1 MPNASLNFSLE
12 SLKSKTVADESSS
25 FRMRAF
31 MIYDGVVL
39 LFKDSMERDLG
50 TKGYRILTPLT
61 IIDARTNQKT
71 KRSILFGR
79 GGFTWPLRKFRSRNS
94 EAASLKRRCSQ
105 RDLNTLTHR

>member
-39 LFKDSMERDLG
+39 VFKDSMERDLG
-50 TKGYRILTPLT
+50 T
-61 IIDARTNQKT
+61 
-71 KRSILFGR
+71 
-79 GGFTWPLRKFRSRNS
+79 
-94 EAASLKRRCSQ
+94 
-105 RDLNTLTHR
+105 

>member
-39 LFKDSMERDLG
+39 LFKDSMERVPRNLG
-50 TKGYRILTPLT
+50 VPDSHTTYYYRCTDESKDQTQHTLR
-61 IIDARTNQKT
+61 ARG
-71 KRSILFGR
+71 IYLG
-79 GGFTWPLRKFRSRNS
+79 L
-94 EAASLKRRCSQ
+94 
-105 RDLNTLTHR
+105 

>member
-31 MIYDGVVL
+31 MINDGVVL

-50 TKGYRILTPLT
+50 T
-61 IIDARTNQKT
+61 
-71 KRSILFGR
+71 
-79 GGFTWPLRKFRSRNS
+79 
-94 EAASLKRRCSQ
+94 
-105 RDLNTLTHR
+105 